1 MSPSLATRLTHSP
14 LRVLV
19 PVVALLAWVT
29 ATTVL
34 ASHRGAERRMTFD
47 GAVHR

>member
-1 MSPSLATRLTHSP
+1 MSPSLATRLTRSP
-14 LRVLV
+14 LRMLV
-19 PVVALLAWVT
+19 PLVLLAWMT
-29 ATTVL
+29 TTTVL